1 MVHVDLLGLCKK
13 SLCILRLFESNEL
26 ATSWHPAPEAV
37 GVLNKAAAHL
47 LLEVCSEVLDD
58 QLILAVCE
66 LLASLIGLL
75 AVALLVGPRL
85 PLDDVLPCL
94 SLLDG
99 PRPTVLSCGFLLI
112 SRRSLPSLEL

>member
-1 MVHVDLLGLCKK
+1 ML
-13 SLCILRLFESNEL
+13 NE
-26 ATSWHPAPEAV
+26 
-37 GVLNKAAAHL
+37 AAAHL
-47 LLEVCSEVLDD
+47 LFEVCSEVLDN

-85 PLDDVLPCL
+85 PLDDLLPCL